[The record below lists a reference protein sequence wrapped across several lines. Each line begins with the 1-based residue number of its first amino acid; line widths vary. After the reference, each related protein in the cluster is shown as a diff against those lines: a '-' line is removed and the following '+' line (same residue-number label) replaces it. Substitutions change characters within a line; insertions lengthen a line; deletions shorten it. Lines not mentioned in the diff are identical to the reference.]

1 MNHNINPALG
11 MTQQQ
16 ITQHANNMYNQQY
29 AQYAQQGV
37 NSQLANTPQ
46 IYHHPQIYHLG
57 RYTQHMWMW
66 NGVDMDIVDFAEH
79 AYGDTP
85 ERTAFLLKY
94 TKEK

>member
-1 MNHNINPALG
+1 MSHNINPAQNL
-11 MTQQQ
+11 TFSQQAAQ
-16 ITQHANNMYNQQY
+16 QFNQAYNQY
-29 AQYAQQGV
+29 VQQGV
-37 NSQLANTPQ
+37 NSQLANN
-46 IYHHPQIYHLG
+46 PQIYHLG